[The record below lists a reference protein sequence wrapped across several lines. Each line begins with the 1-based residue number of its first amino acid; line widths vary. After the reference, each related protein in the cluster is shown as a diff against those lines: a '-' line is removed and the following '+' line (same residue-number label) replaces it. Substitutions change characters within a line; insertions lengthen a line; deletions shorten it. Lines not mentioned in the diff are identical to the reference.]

1 FVSTNCPGACTLST
15 VQFGTAAAAPT
26 RCSTSDTFPG
36 ITMSA
41 KFPGIFDCCMSLNRS
56 NSIGV
61 CVVSAIARIP
71 RPSSPNVP
79 CPSPGSIPSTAARN
93 SPASSVG
100 CVSKR
105 ICPPSA
111 ITCAFCPPALCDSTS
126 SAPRF
131 GSSSLVLPE
140 PAAAFML
147 NESSTATSNSLSLA
161 CTDLCRKN
169 GRANASAS
177 NRTSSVLS
185 ANSSRYRSLLCRT
198 ELCVPCSKNIS
209 ELTGRGTV
217 VCFLSRCTY
226 TGSPTAS
233 SPARNHGARK
243 PITRLPVR
251 RYVQTAAAKDTP
263 SAPCPAACPSSAG
276 DTPSPPPASC
286 PASPPDGGPSSRDT
300 ASSHNPESL
309 QAFGPSPGPPKSPAP
324 SSPEKSPSDRARGT
338 APPRSHEI
346 AAAQS
351 PSQSSPAAHK
361 NPRSP
366 AQ

>member
-79 CPSPGSIPSTAARN
+79 CPSPGTIPSTAARN

-100 CVSKR
+100 CVSKL

-111 ITCAFCPPALCDSTS
+111 ITCAFCPSALCPSTS
-126 SAPRF
+126 NAPR
-131 GSSSLVLPE
+131 LPSPSFFPPPAPPPAE
-140 PAAAFML
+140 PAAALIL
-147 NESSTATSNSLSLA
+147 NESSTATSSNLSLA
-161 CTDLCRKN
+161 STALCRKN

-177 NRTSSVLS
+177 SSTASARS
-185 ANSSRYRSLLCRT
+185 ANSSRYRSLLCLT
-198 ELCVPCSKNIS
+198 ELCFPCSKNIS

-217 VCFLSRCTY
+217 VCFRSRCTY

-233 SPARNHGARK
+233 RPARNHGA
-243 PITRLPVR
+243 
-251 RYVQTAAAKDTP
+251 
-263 SAPCPAACPSSAG
+263 
-276 DTPSPPPASC
+276 
-286 PASPPDGGPSSRDT
+286 
-300 ASSHNPESL
+300 
-309 QAFGPSPGPPKSPAP
+309 
-324 SSPEKSPSDRARGT
+324 
-338 APPRSHEI
+338 
-346 AAAQS
+346 
-351 PSQSSPAAHK
+351 K
-361 NPRSP
+361 NPIIGLQP
-366 AQ
+366 QTYAQ